1 MGPSPLC
8 GRLLRRLCQ
17 GRSHVTR
24 RSEKSFAP
32 ARVPSA
38 LINMSQGMQPV
49 QTQVSSFSSLTG
61 IESKYPF
68 GFFGSTSSA
77 ISSSESTNLETLA
90 RIELDIRRIQ
100 LAGQTSFLENE
111 KARMS
116 ALREGQRQNELREVI
131 LRAQLMNVV
140 RNAGKHFSKNY

>member
-1 MGPSPLC
+1 MSC
-8 GRLLRRLCQ
+8 KKMTRKA
-17 GRSHVTR
+17 TR
-24 RSEKSFAP
+24 RPDKSFAP
-32 ARVPSA
+32 DGVPS
-38 LINMSQGMQPV
+38 LINMPQGMQPV

-61 IESKYPF
+61 IESKHPF

-77 ISSSESTNLETLA
+77 FASSESTNLEELA

-100 LAGQTSFLENE
+100 LARQTSFLENE

-116 ALREGQRQNELREVI
+116 ALREAQMQNELREVI

-140 RNAGKHFSKNY
+140 RNAGNHFS